1 MRRAPPFFLISCNHL
16 IPDELGLDMLGK
28 NLPLSYFVHDQ
39 ALNNSYFLGLPQLGH
54 VGDIHIDT
62 LILSATCMAVIL
74 LGAAIVTPTLT
85 SDGAGGKGQ
94 AIAEGIYG
102 FIEDLCKGQMG
113 HHYKHF
119 FPLIAAIFLFV
130 LVGNFIGVGPW
141 RALEHM
147 AWWPVHGGEPLEV
160 CSPTT
165 DFNVTFGLAS
175 IVLIVYLCSGFWAHG
190 LGYLKL
196 YLNPIEWLD
205 LIIRPATLALRLMM
219 VITADELMRAAALM
233 MVPVLLPT
241 GVMAFEMFIG
251 IIQAFVF
258 ALLTSIYIGLTVSHH

>member
-1 MRRAPPFFLISCNHL
+1 
-16 IPDELGLDMLGK
+16 MLGK
-28 NLPLSYFVHDQ
+28 NLPLS
-39 ALNNSYFLGLPQLGH
+39 ALHITDSATNNSYFLGMPQLGH
-54 VGDIHIDT
+54 IGDIHADT
-62 LILSATCMAVIL
+62 LILSWTCMLFV
-74 LGAAIVTPTLT
+74 LGAAAVITPSLT

-94 AIAEGIYG
+94 AVLEGIYG

-113 HHYKHF
+113 HHHYKDF
-119 FPLIAAIFLFV
+119 FPLIASIFLFV
-130 LVGNFIGVGPW
+130 LCGNFIGVGPW

-147 AWWPVHGGEPLEV
+147 SWWPSVNGEPLEV

-165 DFNVTFGLAS
+165 DFNVTFGLAAM
-175 IVLIVYLCSGFWAHG
+175 VLLIYVGSGFAAHG
-190 LGYLKL
+190 AKYLKL

-205 LIIRPATLALRLMM
+205 LVIRPATLALRLMM
-219 VITADELMRAAALM
+219 VITADELMRAAALS

-251 IIQAFVF
+251 VIQAFVF

>member
-1 MRRAPPFFLISCNHL
+1 
-16 IPDELGLDMLGK
+16 MLGK
-28 NLPLSYFVHDQ
+28 NLPLSYFSHDAGMQ
-39 ALNNSYFLGLPQLGH
+39 SNFLGIPQLGH

-62 LILSATCMAVIL
+62 LVLSWTCMGFIL
-74 LGAAIVTPTLT
+74 VAAAIITPTLT
-85 SDGAGGKGQ
+85 SDGPGGKGQ
-94 AIAEGIYG
+94 AVLEGIYT

-113 HHYKHF
+113 HHYKPF

-130 LVGNFIGVGPW
+130 LCANFIGIGPW
-141 RALEHM
+141 LYFEHGM
-147 AWWPVHGGEPLEV
+147 ANWPVVNGEHFEV

-175 IVLIVYLCSGFWAHG
+175 IALIVYFFSGFWAHG
-190 LGYLKL
+190 VNYAKL
-196 YLNPIEWLD
+196 YVNPIEWMD
-205 LIIRPATLALRLMM
+205 LVIRPATLALRLMM